1 MNILLT
7 GVSTGIGRTTA
18 ELLLERGHRVFGT
31 VRKLADAEQLSLHP
45 AFSALKMDVTD
56 RESIRSAME
65 TIKASNVLLHA
76 VINNAGI
83 ALSGPLETLA
93 EEDYRWQIEVNVFGV
108 LAVCQESLP
117 LLHAAREA
125 GETNVKII
133 NVSSV
138 SGHLSNPFTSMYSAS
153 KFALMAITDGM
164 RRELLPFG
172 IDVVS
177 ISPGAVKTP
186 IWKKAEAQTKAYVG
200 TRYEYLLEKLIPYV
214 RNAAAGGVEPEAVAE
229 LLLNT
234 LEQDRPKTDQLI
246 MNKAWMVR
254 LVKILPARTVDKLTA
269 RNLASNK
276 RYS

>member
-7 GVSTGIGRTTA
+7 GVSTGIGLTTA
-18 ELLLERGHRVFGT
+18 KLLLECGHRVFGT
-31 VRKLADAEQLSLHP
+31 VRKLSDAEHLSQHP

-56 RESIRSAME
+56 RESIRSAIA
-65 TIKASNVLLHA
+65 TIKASNVPLHA
-76 VINNAGI
+76 VINNAGVAI
-83 ALSGPLETLA
+83 SGPLETLA
-93 EEDYRWQIEVNVFGV
+93 EEDYRWQLEVNVFGV
-108 LAVCQESLP
+108 MAVCQESLP

-138 SGHLSNPFTSMYSAS
+138 SGHLANPFTSMYSAS

-164 RRELLPFG
+164 RRELMPFG

-186 IWKKAEAQTKAYVG
+186 IWKKAETQTKAYVG
-200 TRYEYLLEKLIPYV
+200 TRYEFLLEKLIPYV
-214 RNAAAGGVEPEAVAE
+214 RNAAAGGVAPEAVAE

-234 LEQDRPKTDQLI
+234 LVQDRPKTDQLI

-254 LVKILPARTVDKLTA
+254 LVKLLPARIVDKLTA

>member
-1 MNILLT
+1 
-7 GVSTGIGRTTA
+7 
-18 ELLLERGHRVFGT
+18 
-31 VRKLADAEQLSLHP
+31 
-45 AFSALKMDVTD
+45 LKMDVTD
-56 RESIRSAME
+56 RESIRSAIAA
-65 TIKASNVLLHA
+65 IKASNVPLHA
-76 VINNAGI
+76 VINNAGVAI
-83 ALSGPLETLA
+83 SGPLETLA
-93 EEDYRWQIEVNVFGV
+93 EEDYRWQLEVNVFGV
-108 LAVCQESLP
+108 MAVCQESLP

-153 KFALMAITDGM
+153 KFALRAITDGM

-186 IWKKAEAQTKAYVG
+186 IWKKAETQTKAYLG

-234 LEQDRPKTDQLI
+234 LVQDRPKTDPLI

-254 LVKILPARTVDKLTA
+254 LVKRLPARMVDKLTA